1 MKLLVISAVSWVA
14 GLAAYVVALGVLWHE
29 SLRAGDLRAVV
40 FGSAVASAVAISIVY
55 APVMFALRRR
65 IPSTAAWWSFPVV
78 SICLGILPVIVIVAL
93 FGGNLRSRS
102 SPEAVLFYCMFATF
116 GLVFGVGFF
125 LAYGRSV

>member
-1 MKLLVISAVSWVA
+1 MRLFVPAT
-14 GLAAYVVALGVLWHE
+14 
-29 SLRAGDLRAVV
+29 GDLRAVL

-78 SICLGILPVIVIVAL
+78 SVCLGIVPVILIVAL
-93 FGGNLRSRS
+93 FGGNLRSMS

-125 LAYGRSV
+125 LAYRRPVQTADERRDQGKRIGRDREAARG